1 MKFLSSIFTVILLAL
16 VAGCV
21 TTPSKENTL
30 IAAGFRLISP
40 NSPAQ
45 QQKLNSLPPG
55 KITSVTS
62 NGKIF
67 YVYPEL
73 KTNQAYVGGP
83 KQYNAYLVLHSDQKL
98 AHENQMNARENQL
111 GSMDWGDSSL
121 AGACGNAS
129 GWY

>member
-1 MKFLSSIFTVILLAL
+1 MKYIGSIFSIALLTL
-16 VAGCV
+16 VVGCA
-21 TTPSKENTL
+21 TAPTKENTL
-30 IAAGFRLISP
+30 AAAGFRLISP

-45 QQKLNSLPPG
+45 QQKLNSLPTG
-55 KITSVTS
+55 KITPVTS
-62 NGKIF
+62 AGKVF

-83 KQYNAYLVLHSDQKL
+83 KQYNAYQVLRSNQKL
-98 AHENQMNARENQL
+98 ARENLMNARENQL